1 MNIEV
6 KDCRTCPMRQE
17 DPNLS
22 NSRDFSYL
30 CNMEKKVLLQLAPE
44 SVTSEQTFLPEQ
56 CPLKANNFEIRLI
69 GSEPTVIIE
78 MSSNSKKYVDSILDN
93 KELFTKVPIKEK
105 KPRKPRVTKKA
116 GPKDGTN
123 KPGVS

>member
-17 DPNLS
+17 DATLS
-22 NSRDFSYL
+22 DRDFSYL

-56 CPLKANNFEIRLI
+56 CPLKENNFEIRLE

-78 MSSNSKKYVDSILDN
+78 MSSNSKKYVDSVLDN
-93 KELFTKVPIKEK
+93 EELFIKVPVKEK
-105 KPRKPRVTKKA
+105 KPRKPRVK
-116 GPKDGTN
+116 KDGTD